1 MVGATQ
7 TEEML
12 MAYQHRESRIGANQS
27 GSDHAWVV
35 PGPIFPML
43 QYLSHEQVQHGD
55 IKEIVFERSDFHVRM
70 ASTGGHRSESEMLV
84 SRMYAWRGYHFA
96 GGARPQSANEMIL
109 QACRGDVTIGTLTL
123 RLDSECGLLADG
135 LYEAEVDGYRRT
147 GGNVCELTGLAVAP
161 RCGSKEVLASM
172 FHLAYIFGRRRHG
185 ATDLVI
191 EVNPRHV
198 AYYERILGFQRVGPE
213 RTCTRVGAPAV
224 LLHLDLD
231 YVDEQIDLLAGRRR
245 DVQRSL
251 YPYFF
256 SKLEED
262 GLNRRIWAVCQ

>member
-1 MVGATQ
+1 
-7 TEEML
+7 
-12 MAYQHRESRIGANQS
+12 MAYPNRELPFAANEAA
-27 GSDHAWVV
+27 GDRTRAVTH
-35 PGPIFPML
+35 PIFPLL
-43 QYLSHEQVQHGD
+43 QYLSREPDQPGD
-55 IKEIVFERSDFHVRM
+55 VKEIVFERSDFHVRM

-84 SRMYAWRGYHFA
+84 SRMYAWRGYKLAA
-96 GGARPQSANEMIL
+96 GASARSANEMIL
-109 QACRGDVTIGTLTL
+109 QACRGDSTIGTLTL

-135 LYEAEVDGYRRT
+135 LYEEEVDLYRRQ

-172 FHLAYIFGRRRHG
+172 FHLAYIFGRRHHG
-185 ATDLVI
+185 VTDLVI

-198 AYYERILGFQRVGPE
+198 AYYQRILGFQQVGPE
-213 RTCTRVGAPAV
+213 RTCARVGAPAV

-231 YVDEQIDLLAGRRR
+231 YVDEQIELLAGRRR
-245 DVQRSL
+245 NVPRSL

>member
-1 MVGATQ
+1 MAYEERGVGAKTPAGNR
-7 TEEML
+7 L
-12 MAYQHRESRIGANQS
+12 GA
-27 GSDHAWVV
+27 V
-35 PGPIFPML
+35 PRSMFPML
-43 QYLSHEQVQHGD
+43 QYLSREPDQLGD

-70 ASTGGHRSESEMLV
+70 ASTRGQRSESEMLV
-84 SRMYAWRGYHFA
+84 SRMYAWRGYSCA
-96 GGARPQSANEMIL
+96 ATASPRSANEMIL
-109 QACRGDVTIGTLTL
+109 QACRGDATIGTLTL
-123 RLDSECGLLADG
+123 RLDSECGLLADS
-135 LYEAEVDGYRRT
+135 LYEDEIDLYRGQ

-161 RCGSKEVLASM
+161 GCGSKEVLASM

-198 AYYERILGFQRVGPE
+198 TYYQRILGFRQAGPE
-213 RTCTRVGAPAV
+213 RTCARVGAPAV

-231 YVDEQIDLLAGRRR
+231 YVDEQIEALAGRRHEVR
-245 DVQRSL
+245 RSL

-262 GLNRRIWAVCQ
+262 GLNRRIWAACQ